1 MSHLCKGHRIR
12 AGGAESIMRHVE
24 IAETSDTFVI
34 LVDKGEMDRS
44 RVEQAVEFLEGDDFA
59 HIPYVDDEEQAEIAR
74 GLASMSEEDR
84 KFTLVRE
91 TK

>member
-1 MSHLCKGHRIR
+1 
-12 AGGAESIMRHVE
+12 MRHIE

-34 LVDKGEMDRS
+34 LVDKEDMDRS
-44 RVEQAVEFLEGDDFA
+44 RIEQAVEFLEGDDFA

-74 GLASMSEEDR
+74 SLASMSDEDR

-91 TK
+91 SK